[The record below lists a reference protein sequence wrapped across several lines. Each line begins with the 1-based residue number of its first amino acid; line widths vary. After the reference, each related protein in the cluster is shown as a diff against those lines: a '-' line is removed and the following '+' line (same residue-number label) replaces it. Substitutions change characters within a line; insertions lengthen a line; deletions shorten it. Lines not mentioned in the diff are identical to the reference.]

1 MNGGIKL
8 TAKETL
14 EMINKQWSDV
24 NDIRQ
29 LAQCSKKKAYEIKK
43 ENLSENNNN
52 FREVFLYNF
61 SHLLLFGFIFS
72 LIQKP
77 KENVQLQ

>member
-14 EMINKQWSDV
+14 EMINKQWNDV

-29 LAQCSKKKAYEIKK
+29 LAQCSKKRLMK
-43 ENLSENNNN
+43 
-52 FREVFLYNF
+52 
-61 SHLLLFGFIFS
+61 
-72 LIQKP
+72 
-77 KENVQLQ
+77 